1 MLTGTGRIVV
11 RAGGQLRLTCVALE
25 PQGQGP
31 MIIQETGGSVELTST
46 PVTEGLV
53 QWAAPLV
60 NNLYDAPDDVWLEI
74 GTILSGD
81 MLPDSM
87 KTDVQM

>member
-1 MLTGTGRIVV
+1 M
-11 RAGGQLRLTCVALE
+11 
-25 PQGQGP
+25 
-31 MIIQETGGSVELTST
+31 
-46 PVTEGLV
+46 
-53 QWAAPLV
+53 AAPLV

-87 KTDVQM
+87 KTDVQMQGHEERVDVPLAWDLSGYDGRTDGEVGPRGQISG